1 MVREEVRREEEEEE
15 DEGGPFAHIA
25 QSSPT
30 QQNKQYFLLSS
41 FSLPFLHVFF
51 FFSDSGAD
59 NSLSKKRRK
68 RTEIHSY
75 IYMQRTAII
84 FTAAIGSNTRLR
96 DVKEKM
102 QENEHRERGGEDPVS
117 LRYTLRSFGC
127 T

>member
-1 MVREEVRREEEEEE
+1 MTTSRHSHTSRKVAPHNKTNSIFSSLHFPY
-15 DEGGPFAHIA
+15 PF
-25 QSSPT
+25 
-30 QQNKQYFLLSS
+30 YMF
-41 FSLPFLHVFF
+41 FF